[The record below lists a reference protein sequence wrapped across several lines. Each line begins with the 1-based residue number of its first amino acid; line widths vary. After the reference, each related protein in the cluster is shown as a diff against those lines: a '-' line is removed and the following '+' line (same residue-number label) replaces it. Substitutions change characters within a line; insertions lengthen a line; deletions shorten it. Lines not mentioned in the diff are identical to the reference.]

1 MISESETVQVKFVPL
16 SEVRAKEEKLAVIRT
31 TEVKYGGGVVGV
43 VELRTGAYDDFLK
56 RRVKVQDQFR
66 RDHNLNKNWTPDD
79 YQGEII
85 ARHAYIGSYIVGA
98 SGFPLNHGDAPRTIK
113 VFDSQGRIDRE
124 GERALRELLDI
135 MPLRK
140 QIIDAVTA
148 LQEEDE
154 QERAR
159 GEKNS

>member
-1 MISESETVQVKFVPL
+1 LIPENETVLKFVPL

-31 TEVKYGGGVVGV
+31 CEVKYGGGVVGV
-43 VELRTGAYDDFLK
+43 VDLRTGAYDDFLK
-56 RRVKVQDQFR
+56 RKVKVQDQYR
-66 RDHNLNKNWTPDD
+66 RDHPGLSKSWVPDE

-98 SGFPLNHGDAPRTIK
+98 NGFPLNDGDEGRTIK

-140 QIIDAVTA
+140 QIIEAVTA

-159 GEKNS
+159 AEKN